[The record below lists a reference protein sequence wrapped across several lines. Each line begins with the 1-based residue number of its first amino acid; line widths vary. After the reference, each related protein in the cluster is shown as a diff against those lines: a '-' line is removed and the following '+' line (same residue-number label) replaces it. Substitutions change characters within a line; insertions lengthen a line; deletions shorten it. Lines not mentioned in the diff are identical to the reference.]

1 MSRIGDRLK
10 EQLNAALTEEQRK
23 EQERYERARVDLMR
37 EISPENIESELSA
50 QIPIKARNPKN
61 FIEYSIRLDQY
72 KEEAL
77 RTDTSIRERL
87 QQLADEGLFVYASPY
102 NGLVI
107 SFDPIAAELGDTGEL
122 DLSEIDAEPD
132 EDDG

>member
-1 MSRIGDRLK
+1 MSRICDRLK
-10 EQLNAALTEEQRK
+10 EQLNAALTEEERK
-23 EQERYERARVDLMR
+23 EQERCERAKIDLIK

-50 QIPIKARNPKN
+50 QIRMKAINKNYSIK
-61 FIEYSIRLDQY
+61 YSIRLDQY

-77 RTDTSIRERL
+77 RNDTSIRERL
-87 QQLADEGLFVYASPY
+87 QQLADEGLCVYASPY
-102 NGLVI
+102 DGLVI
-107 SFDPIAAELGDTGEL
+107 SFDPIAAELGITGEL